1 MAIDC
6 QGDKLK
12 TVRIFFFLNFFLIIH
27 LFKDEYMDELGL
39 LDGDIPPINNDDL
52 LRNEPKDDIDTPL
65 DEIVESE
72 EDDEIDN
79 LDRSNETIEAEEII
93 EAPVESS
100 EVIEITVEEVIIE
113 EPTREI
119 PAQSLNIPIEDII
132 ESDEN

>member
-1 MAIDC
+1 
-6 QGDKLK
+6 
-12 TVRIFFFLNFFLIIH
+12 
-27 LFKDEYMDELGL
+27 MDELGL